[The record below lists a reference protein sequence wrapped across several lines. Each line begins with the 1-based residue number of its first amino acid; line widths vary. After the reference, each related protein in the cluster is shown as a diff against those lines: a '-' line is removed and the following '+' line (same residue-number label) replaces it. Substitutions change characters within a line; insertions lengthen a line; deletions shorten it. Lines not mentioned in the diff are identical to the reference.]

1 MFEIRRSG
9 ERGHANHGWHDSY
22 HTFSFEDY
30 FDPKHVEFGPL
41 RAVNEDWVVPGAGFS
56 ELPQRDMEIIHYMLE
71 GELTH
76 KDSIGAVSVIR
87 SGDVLRMSA
96 GRGLRHTEHNRS
108 RWNPVH
114 VLQIWI
120 KPNVLDVVP
129 EYEERRFRPEEKR
142 GRLRLIVSPDRADRS
157 VRINQDAR
165 VYAGLLDGADLAA
178 LTVEPDR
185 RLFVHVA
192 RGQITAN
199 GEALAAGDALKITD
213 TTTLTL
219 SHGRDAEVLVLDLPG
234 GQQ

>member
-56 ELPQRDMEIIHYMLE
+56 ELPHRDMEIIHYMLE

-96 GRGLRHTEHNRS
+96 GRGSSSHRAQPIALH
-108 RWNPVH
+108 PVH
-114 VLQIWI
+114 VLQISI
-120 KPNVLDVVP
+120 EPNVLDVVP
-129 EYEERRFRPEEKR
+129 EYEEGDSGPRRN
-142 GRLRLIVSPDRADRS
+142 V
-157 VRINQDAR
+157 
-165 VYAGLLDGADLAA
+165 AGCA
-178 LTVEPDR
+178 
-185 RLFVHVA
+185 
-192 RGQITAN
+192 
-199 GEALAAGDALKITD
+199 
-213 TTTLTL
+213 
-219 SHGRDAEVLVLDLPG
+219 
-234 GQQ
+234 